1 MWRETICHI
10 SAPHLNF
17 LSGKTLE
24 RLKDGASVAFIGQLT
39 VTTTP
44 NAIIPEARS
53 VARFALSYDIW
64 EERFSITKMGEKP
77 DSRRSV
83 SHLSAQAAQNWC
95 LDNLAIDR
103 SLVPADKL
111 VYVQLDLRVE
121 DPRDPVGIVGEPG
134 INITRLIEIF
144 SRPAKSAQ
152 PPMVLRNGP
161 FRVADLR
168 RVPG

>member
-1 MWRETICHI
+1 
-10 SAPHLNF
+10 
-17 LSGKTLE
+17 LS
-24 RLKDGASVAFIGQLT
+24 V
-39 VTTTP
+39 
-44 NAIIPEARS
+44 
-53 VARFALSYDIW
+53 
-64 EERFSITKMGEKP
+64 
-77 DSRRSV
+77 
-83 SHLSAQAAQNWC
+83 QAAQNWC
-95 LDNLAIDR
+95 LDNLAIGR
-103 SLVPADKL
+103 SLVPADKM

-168 RVPG
+168 KVPG